1 MLRSIK
7 QLYGDKLGASD
18 GEIGHVKDCY
28 FEDKSWVVR
37 YLVADTGHWL
47 PGRLVLIAPC
57 ALRNFEPDG
66 EQLLVNL
73 SRKQI
78 EGSPSIASHKPVSR
92 QYEDEYYSYYQWA
105 PYWTGNGF
113 LGGGGFPMY
122 PEPAPD
128 AHAGRVAQ
136 SSNETDA
143 HLRSTRAVS
152 GYEIHTSE
160 GAIGHVT
167 DFIIH
172 DRTWV
177 ICHLIVNT
185 GSWLL
190 GREIAIAPRHITRVS
205 YEESKVFVDVSSEAI
220 REAPEYN
227 VPAWGYHDTA
237 NIDR

>member
-1 MLRSIK
+1 MLRSVK
-7 QLYGDKLGASD
+7 QLYGAKLGASD

-28 FEDKSWVVR
+28 FDDKSWVVR

-47 PGRLVLIAPC
+47 PGRLVLITPC
-57 ALRNFEPDG
+57 ALRDFDEGG
-66 EQLLVNL
+66 EHLLVNL

-78 EGSPSIASHKPVSR
+78 EESPAIASHKPVCR
-92 QYEDEYYSYYQWA
+92 QDEDEYYSYYQWA
-105 PYWTGNGF
+105 PYWTGNGL

-122 PEPAPD
+122 PAPAP
-128 AHAGRVAQ
+128 AAGAGRSRDAQ
-136 SSNETDA
+136 DP

-177 ICHLIVNT
+177 ICHLIVGT
-185 GSWLL
+185 GPWLL
-190 GREIAIAPRHITRVS
+190 GKEIAIAPGHITRIS
-205 YEESKVFVDVSSEAI
+205 YEESKVFVDVSSETI

-227 VPAWGYHDTA
+227 VPAWGYQETA